1 MRNKFNNYSLVTS
14 LAAATLLGI
23 GLTTNNVKAYV
34 QSSVNVGQK
43 NKSVEINKQKSTNLI
58 STQQHTINAK
68 LNENK
73 LSIQKNSTDSLNNN
87 RKIPQII
94 NQK

>member
-23 GLTTNNVKAYV
+23 GLTTNNVKADV

-43 NKSVEINKQKSTNLI
+43 NKSVEIIYKFN
-58 STQQHTINAK
+58 
-68 LNENK
+68 
-73 LSIQKNSTDSLNNN
+73 
-87 RKIPQII
+87 
-94 NQK
+94 

>member
-43 NKSVEINKQKSTNLI
+43 INLLKLINRNL
-58 STQQHTINAK
+58 
-68 LNENK
+68 
-73 LSIQKNSTDSLNNN
+73 
-87 RKIPQII
+87 QI
-94 NQK
+94 

>member
-1 MRNKFNNYSLVTS
+1 M
-14 LAAATLLGI
+14 
-23 GLTTNNVKAYV
+23 TTNNVKADV

-43 NKSVEINKQKSTNLI
+43 KKSVEINKQKSTNLI